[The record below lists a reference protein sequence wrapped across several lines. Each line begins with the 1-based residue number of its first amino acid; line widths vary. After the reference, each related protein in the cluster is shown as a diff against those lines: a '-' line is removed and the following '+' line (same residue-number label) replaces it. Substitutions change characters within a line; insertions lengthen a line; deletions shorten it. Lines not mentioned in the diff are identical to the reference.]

1 MNFALRPACFHP
13 KIHPFFRLMSR
24 EKIAKTGGIYENR
37 SYKEAKDDRHLF

>member
-1 MNFALRPACFHP
+1 MNFASSGLFPSENPH
-13 KIHPFFRLMSR
+13 IFRLMSR